1 MNNLRDKKYFIVLL
15 LAVFIF
21 PLLWVDKLDNNNE
34 KETKE
39 EIETEIG
46 DLPDEDIVELPSE
59 DIIESSS
66 AEIAIPDEDIV
77 VEPSTEYNIDT
88 SIALPSSYIIEGVEP
103 ILQNPELPT
112 GCEVTALDILLNYY
126 GYDID
131 KCTLADNYLIKAEVG
146 TSTAWDAFLGN
157 PRSIHSYGCYSSV
170 IYNTA
175 NLYLESINSEYRA
188 INLEDIEFEDLLYE
202 VSDNNPVLIWVTIN
216 MSIPYSSKSWNI
228 DGEIFSWQANSH
240 CMILYGYDID
250 NNIVYLSD
258 PLYGNREYSM
268 SICKD
273 RYNRMYKQAIII
285 HKY

>member
-15 LAVFIF
+15 LAVLIF
-21 PLLWVDKLDNNNE
+21 PLLWVDKLDNNE
-34 KETKE
+34 KESNE
-39 EIETEIG
+39 EIETDIG
-46 DLPDEDIVELPSE
+46 DIPDEDIVEP
-59 DIIESSS
+59 SS

-77 VEPSTEYNIDT
+77 EPSTEYNINT
-88 SIALPSSYIIEGVEP
+88 SISLPSSYIIEGVNP

-131 KCTLADNYLIKAEVG
+131 KCTLADDYLIKADIG

-157 PRSIHSYGCYSSV
+157 PRSSHSYGCYSPV

-175 NLYLESINSEYRA
+175 NLYLESINSEYKA
-188 INLEDIEFEDLLYE
+188 INLEGIEFEDLLYE

-216 MSIPYSSKSWNI
+216 MSIPYSSDSWNI
-228 DGEIFSWQANSH
+228 NGEIFSWQANSH
-240 CMILYGYDID
+240 CMVLYGYDTN

-258 PLYGNREYSM
+258 PLYGNREYNM

-273 RYNRMYKQAIII
+273 RYNRMYQQAIII